1 MDVEQSPSLSNRD
14 AARMPGALA
23 PAAAFAVWSDPEAR
37 FYAQGLSTSDYVA
50 RVGAA
55 LKGLLGEV
63 DSLLDVGAG
72 TGALGRLLVG
82 TRGRWTAVEPNN
94 FMATLLER
102 EAAKAPGRCRV
113 IRDVWQTL
121 PRHDGLAHDG
131 VLAANMGGPI
141 GDAGRFVDAL
151 RPLARRWLCWTVPAQ
166 KGPHR
171 YCLSGFLPPELHGE
185 DEVPGVARVL
195 ARLGPGN
202 APDQV
207 AFADWT
213 FRAVFPDRRAANE
226 HFLTRFGGDDSR
238 RQRALRDCLAAAL
251 KPTAA
256 GWIAEAKKT
265 TAILLWRD

>member
-1 MDVEQSPSLSNRD
+1 MDVERSPSLSSRD
-14 AARMPGALA
+14 GTRMPGALA
-23 PAAAFAVWSDPEAR
+23 PAAAFAVWSDAEAR
-37 FYAQGLSTSDYVA
+37 FYARGLSTSNYVA
-50 RVGAA
+50 QVGAA
-55 LKGLLGEV
+55 LKSLLSEV

-82 TRGRWTAVEPNN
+82 PHGRWTAVEPNN

-102 EAAKAPGRCRV
+102 EAAEASGRHRV
-113 IRDVWQTL
+113 IRDVWQNL

-141 GDAGRFVDAL
+141 DDAGRFVDTL
-151 RPLARRWLCWTVPAQ
+151 RPRARRWLCWTVPAQ

-171 YCLSGFLPPELHGE
+171 YCLSGFLPPDLHGE
-185 DEVPGVARVL
+185 NEIPGVARAL
-195 ARLGPGN
+195 ARLDPEN
-202 APDQV
+202 APDRV

-213 FRAVFPDRRAANE
+213 FRAVFPDRRAADE
-226 HFLTRFGGDDSR
+226 HFLTRFGGDDTR
-238 RQRALRDCLAAAL
+238 RRRALRDWLAAAL

-265 TAILLWRD
+265 TAILLWRA